1 MCHILKAEIEKL
13 FRSRSFMICSII
25 IVIMSLIVL
34 ASYQMMTK
42 IYTPEFI
49 DQLNEQM
56 AAQSGAS
63 VEASADLD
71 FEFLNNLSGISMV
84 EMSFTG
90 NTIQLILAVLVSI
103 FVCSE
108 FTGGAIKSIASR
120 GFSRTKIYTAKYLV
134 SILAGE
140 ILAIISILVLF
151 LGGTILWGV
160 GETGADFGKH
170 LAAFFAIEFLLN
182 AAVAGMMVFV
192 AMMVRNMG
200 GTIAINVC
208 VLMFSG
214 MIFSLID
221 LVLKLEEVKIADYWI
236 YNIIAN
242 ITSVSMNSD
251 LINRSLI
258 AGIFILAVSYV
269 AGAVQF
275 KLADIK

>member
-63 VEASADLD
+63 VEASADLNFD
-71 FEFLNNLSGISMV
+71 FLNNLSGISMV
-84 EMSFTG
+84 EMAFTG

-120 GFSRTKIYTAKYLV
+120 GFSRIKIYTAKYIV

-151 LGGTILWGV
+151 LGGTIMWGV

-170 LAAFFAIEFLLN
+170 LATFLAIEFLLN
-182 AAVAGMMVFV
+182 AAVVGMMVFV

>member
-63 VEASADLD
+63 VEASADLNFD
-71 FEFLNNLSGISMV
+71 FLNNLSGISMV
-84 EMSFTG
+84 EMAFTG

-170 LAAFFAIEFLLN
+170 LAAFLAIEFLLN

>member
-25 IVIMSLIVL
+25 IVIMSVIVL
-34 ASYQMMTK
+34 ASYQMLTK
-42 IYTPEFI
+42 VYTPEFI

-63 VEASADLD
+63 VEASADLNY
-71 FEFLNNLSGISMV
+71 EFLNHLSGISMV
-84 EMSFTG
+84 EMAFTG

-120 GFSRTKIYTAKYLV
+120 GFSRIKIYTAKYLI

-140 ILAIISILVLF
+140 ILAVISILVLF
-151 LGGTILWGV
+151 LGGTIMWGV

-170 LAAFFAIEFLLN
+170 LATFFAIEFLLN
-182 AAVAGMMVFV
+182 AALAGMMVFV

-221 LVLKLEEVKIADYWI
+221 LVVKLEEVKVADYWI